1 MKYLRYTGKFISRAG
16 VIWRVDLMQEADA
29 EFTSVGALEFD
40 EEPLTIEWK
49 REDKENVIC
58 GSSATLKIISPGDRT
73 YEDLYTIEVGRIR
86 MDVYKN
92 ERLYWS
98 GALDPEFYE
107 EPYEKARDYIVQLTF
122 SDFGILDRIKYDL
135 SGMRTTRE
143 IVQYAINRAGIAY
156 GGINTDYITTT
167 LPGGSVVS
175 GGALSVRSENFVDE
189 DGEASTLEEVLKGVL
204 HPLAR
209 RYYLYL

>member
-92 ERLYWS
+92 ELLYWS

-107 EPYEKARDYIVQLTF
+107 K
-122 SDFGILDRIKYDL
+122 K
-135 SGMRTTRE
+135 
-143 IVQYAINRAGIAY
+143 
-156 GGINTDYITTT
+156 
-167 LPGGSVVS
+167 
-175 GGALSVRSENFVDE
+175 
-189 DGEASTLEEVLKGVL
+189 
-204 HPLAR
+204 
-209 RYYLYL
+209 